1 MSTLE
6 KSIQLL
12 NKLSERDIETI
23 YTFIQFVSSQ
33 HTSGT
38 LNTEENIDEILK
50 SLIGSVP
57 DSGKTP
63 EEYKAERIQEQYG
76 LTDWY

>member
-1 MSTLE
+1 MSILE

-12 NKLSERDIETI
+12 NRLPERDIEII

-33 HTSGT
+33 HTSET
-38 LNTEENIDEILK
+38 LNNEENIDEVLK

-57 DSGKTP
+57 DSGKTL
-63 EEYKAERIQEQYG
+63 EEYKAERIQERYG
-76 LTDWY
+76 ITD

>member
-12 NKLSERDIETI
+12 NKLPERDIETI

-33 HTSGT
+33 HTSET
-38 LNTEENIDEILK
+38 LNNEENIDEVLK

-57 DSGKTP
+57 DSGKML
-63 EEYKAERIQEQYG
+63 EEYKTESIQERYG
-76 LTDWY
+76 ITD